1 MMKPLKTRAVN
12 QSDYVVYWNKAEEFY
27 ETMQHA
33 YQKRMWTS
41 VGLNAVHC
49 VISSCDALLVK
60 SRGIRAAGDDHM
72 QAVELLSSSGID
84 GVEKQAATVRRIIA
98 KKNAIAY
105 DDREFREDD
114 ASDIFKQVERFYRW
128 AFEYLN
134 KRKF

>member
-1 MMKPLKTRAVN
+1 MMKQLKTRVVD
-12 QSDYVVYWNKAEEFY
+12 QGEYVVYWNKAEEFY

-33 YQKRMWTS
+33 FKNRMWAA

-60 SRGIRAAGDDHM
+60 SQGLRSSGEDHM
-72 QAVELLSSSGID
+72 QTVDLLARVPVA
-84 GVEKQAATVRRIIA
+84 GVEKQVASVRRIIA

-105 DDREFREDD
+105 DNREFRESD
-114 ASDIFKQVERFYRW
+114 ATEIFKQAERFYLW

-134 KRKF
+134 RK

>member
-1 MMKPLKTRAVN
+1 MMKQLKMRAVD
-12 QSDYVVYWNKAEEFY
+12 QREYVVYWNKAEEFY

-33 YQKRMWTS
+33 FKNRMWTA

-60 SRGIRAAGDDHM
+60 SQGLRSSGEDHM
-72 QAVELLSSSGID
+72 QAVELLARVQVA
-84 GVEKQAATVRRIIA
+84 GVEKQVASVRRIIA

-105 DDREFREDD
+105 DNREFRESD
-114 ASDIFKQVERFYRW
+114 ASDIFKQAERFYQW

-134 KRKF
+134 KK